1 MSRNEL
7 HNYVVTMHHEEG
19 FTVRV
24 IANNEKQAKRI
35 AFCRVADQGTDCT
48 GYLKSVH
55 RDFSVTD
62 IEEII

>member
-1 MSRNEL
+1 
-7 HNYVVTMHHEEG
+7 MHHEEG

-24 IANNEKQAKRI
+24 IANNEKEAKRI